1 MSLFAELK
9 RRNVFKVGA
18 AYLVMAWLVMQ
29 VTDVVLNN
37 VEAPGWV
44 FHVVTMFLVM
54 GFLFALFFAWV
65 YEMTPEGLKREKDVD
80 RSQSITTQTGRK
92 LDVLVIGFLALAL
105 GYFAFDKFV
114 LGARRDAAL
123 VEATTQALTE
133 QAAEQEAPV
142 DETPS
147 IAVLPFVNMSSDAEQ
162 EYFSDGLSEELLNLL
177 AKIPDLRVTSRSSAF
192 FYKGK
197 DIKIADVGRELN
209 VANVLEGSVR
219 KAGNTIRVT
228 AQLIRVEDD
237 VHLWSETYDR
247 SLEDVF
253 AIQDEIAASV
263 VDQLRVELLGDAPNV
278 AETDPEAYA
287 LYLQARELG
296 RQFTAEGFSHS
307 IELYERVLAID
318 PDYAPAWLGISMNY
332 VNQAA
337 ANLRDYKEGFAQA
350 LQMTQKALSID
361 PDFARAHSQL
371 GWIAMYGDG
380 DLAAAA
386 RHFEKALQLEPGDVR
401 TISNAASL
409 TYALGRLDQTIAL
422 EEFALAR
429 DPVSPTV
436 HNNIAS
442 SYVAAGRYDD
452 AITALETTLRL
463 SPGRIISNYAMGVAY
478 LLKGDAEAALESMQ
492 RETLEEVKLSGLS
505 LAWYTLG
512 REAEADAALQELI
525 DNYAED
531 YGYQIATIYAFR
543 GEATRAFEWLDK
555 EIERYGSLGPEVIAD
570 PILARLHNDPRWP
583 ALMERLGQSQSLLDS
598 IEFNIKLPTE
608 RQLAQASKD

>member
-1 MSLFAELK
+1 
-9 RRNVFKVGA
+9 
-18 AYLVMAWLVMQ
+18 
-29 VTDVVLNN
+29 
-37 VEAPGWV
+37 
-44 FHVVTMFLVM
+44 
-54 GFLFALFFAWV
+54 
-65 YEMTPEGLKREKDVD
+65 
-80 RSQSITTQTGRK
+80 
-92 LDVLVIGFLALAL
+92 
-105 GYFAFDKFV
+105 
-114 LGARRDAAL
+114 
-123 VEATTQALTE
+123 
-133 QAAEQEAPV
+133 
-142 DETPS
+142 
-147 IAVLPFVNMSSDAEQ
+147 
-162 EYFSDGLSEELLNLL
+162 
-177 AKIPDLRVTSRSSAF
+177 
-192 FYKGK
+192 
-197 DIKIADVGRELN
+197 

-505 LAWYTLG
+505 LAWYALG